1 MSEQTQG
8 DQDRSAGGDA
18 KADPGGDVRTGH
30 DAEQD
35 ATPSR
40 KEKRA
45 AAKQAKADQASKADK
60 PDRDRKGQ
68 AKKAAAVVGDG
79 ANRIRTLIARIV
91 WAVAVVLALVLALG
105 ALLITLD
112 ANRQN
117 EAVSFLL
124 EAADAVDLGIFSR
137 TDGIKEFTQSN
148 ADVKNALFNWGLGA
162 VAWLVIGKVL
172 DKIIRP

>member
-1 MSEQTQG
+1 MSEQ
-8 DQDRSAGGDA
+8 QDEKTDA
-18 KADPGGDVRTGH
+18 KA
-30 DAEQD
+30 E
-35 ATPSR
+35 
-40 KEKRA
+40 
-45 AAKQAKADQASKADK
+45 AKADKKAARAEK
-60 PDRDRKGQ
+60 KAGRADRKGQ

-79 ANRIRTLIARIV
+79 ANRVRTLIARII

-117 EAVSFLL
+117 EAVRFIL
-124 EAADAVDLGIFSR
+124 EAANAVDLGIFSR
-137 TDGIKEFTQSN
+137 TDGIKEFTKSN